1 MPALHCCPYCTR
13 KDFDGPQGVKSHL
26 SQYAPCRERLERD
39 VANASRAN
47 TTSADADAQHMPG
60 LPPLQPQSAHT
71 PDDDKEQAPH
81 TAPRGPYVTVYP
93 RAAGARLRKA
103 RTPFESLRD
112 AQIKHGLPP
121 YAPFRSMDEWEHLRW
136 LVTSGA
142 SQSKIDQYL
151 KLNSIRAIG
160 LPFHNKDGLF
170 KFVDTL
176 PQAPAWSCRRWIVPG
191 NVLGPDGQPLTE
203 EIELWLRDPVEC
215 IQELLSNPAFEGK
228 QAYAP
233 CQIFSSLDKEGN
245 GVNREYD
252 EMWTGTWWW
261 EIQNK
266 LKDGATVCPV
276 ILATDKTQ
284 LSTFSGDKQ
293 AWPVYLTI
301 GNIAKDVR
309 RQPSSHATIL
319 VGYLPVSKL
328 TCFHEKERSL
338 QGYRLFHKCM
348 SILVESLVK
357 AGSDGVDMVCADGWA
372 QAEGK
377 SPPEFVELNMRAVKP
392 FWADLPHTD
401 IFSCITPD
409 LLHQVHKGVF
419 KEHLAKWAT
428 LAIRIPSGEAESEA
442 AQKREMDSRYQ
453 TMPLHHTL
461 RHFAKGISRT
471 TQWTGKEQKNMEKT
485 FLGALDGAVDVEVVR
500 AARGVLDFIYYA
512 HFERHTDQ
520 SLSEIEAAC
529 AAFHA
534 HKGIFIDLGIREHF
548 NINKLHAILHYA
560 DAIRSR
566 GTADGFNT
574 EGTERLHI
582 DLAKLGYRASNR
594 RQYTAQMTRWLARQ
608 EARFG
613 TFLQWAM
620 PGYVANDAATAEDNE
635 DEEEEGEEGA
645 ENAADAEADDEGD
658 ETEDVYD
665 EENYAIAKVPPF
677 PRLSLSSIFRD
688 YHVDELQYH
697 LLTFLDHEGVIPLHT
712 DLGVNSPITFP
723 VYKDVKLKLKPLAEA
738 ASDSVDDKVVAIP
751 AKPRRVTKAGVT
763 LPASP
768 AQWSTALV
776 RERAAKQDAGPL
788 DGLTPVRV
796 RLLFRLPS
804 GIGSYPHPLAYVDFY
819 TPLSD
824 NTAFNKDLGM
834 FSIKLATRRGA
845 QHSAVIPVTKLL
857 RSCHLIPAFN
867 RTVNPNWTAARV
879 LDLAPKFYLNPYLR
893 HHDFYLFRV
902 LYERYRHERA
912 SPVVRGPFLMEEGDS
927 FKFFADEKA
936 LILRP
941 AGKKPV
947 KDSDGDEVH
956 THEVHWLTH
965 IPTAFNTVK
974 SSYMAYGNEAQL
986 KYSYGMP
993 VLLAYVKPYAARKQ
1007 QAEEAAA
1014 NLGAQ
1019 QVDNAD
1025 APDAE
1030 KSSQPRDDERPSEAN
1045 M

>member
-1 MPALHCCPYCTR
+1 MPAPHSCPYCMR

-26 SQYAPCRERLERD
+26 SQYPPCRERLERD
-39 VANASRAN
+39 VAGTFRAN
-47 TTSADADAQHMPG
+47 TMSAGADAQHMPE
-60 LPPLQPQSAHT
+60 LPPLQAQPACAS
-71 PDDDKEQAPH
+71 DNDEEQAPQ

-93 RAAGARLRKA
+93 RAAGTRLRKA

-160 LPFHNKDGLF
+160 LPFHNKYGLF

-203 EIELWLRDPVEC
+203 EIELWMRDPVEC
-215 IQELLSNPAFEGK
+215 IKELLSNPAFEGK

-319 VGYLPVSKL
+319 IGYLPVSKL

-428 LAIRIPSGEAESEA
+428 LAIRIPSAEAETET

-485 FLGALDGAVDVEVVR
+485 FLGALDGAVDVEVIR

-534 HKGIFIDLGIREHF
+534 HKGIFIDLDIREHF

-560 DAIRSR
+560 DTIRSR

-608 EARFG
+608 EAVWRFG

-620 PGYVANDAATAEDNE
+620 PGYVANTTATAEDHDGEE
-635 DEEEEGEEGA
+635 DEDDELREGEDGA
-645 ENAADAEADDEGD
+645 EKVVDAEADDEGD
-658 ETEDVYD
+658 ETEDVYS
-665 EENYAIAKVPPF
+665 EENYAVAKVPPF

-697 LLTFLDHEGVIPLHT
+697 LLTFLDHEGIIPLHT
-712 DLGVNSPITFP
+712 DLGINSPITFP
-723 VYKDVKLKLKPLAEA
+723 VYKDVKLKLETLAEA
-738 ASDSVDDKVVAIP
+738 ASESVDDKVVAIP
-751 AKPRRVTKAGVT
+751 AKPRRVTKAGVA

-804 GIGSYPHPLAYVDFY
+804 DIGSYPHPLAYVDFY

-845 QHSAVIPVTKLL
+845 QHSAVVPVTKLL
-857 RSCHLIPAFN
+857 RSCHLIPVFT
-867 RTVNPNWTAARV
+867 RSVNPNWTAARV

-893 HHDFYLFRV
+893 HHDFHLFRV

-912 SPVVRGPFLMEEGDS
+912 VASAQAQMS
-927 FKFFADEKA
+927 MASTS
-936 LILRP
+936 RP
-941 AGKKPV
+941 SKKPRR
-947 KDSDGDEVH
+947 
-956 THEVHWLTH
+956 
-965 IPTAFNTVK
+965 
-974 SSYMAYGNEAQL
+974 Q
-986 KYSYGMP
+986 
-993 VLLAYVKPYAARKQ
+993 R
-1007 QAEEAAA
+1007 
-1014 NLGAQ
+1014 
-1019 QVDNAD
+1019 
-1025 APDAE
+1025 
-1030 KSSQPRDDERPSEAN
+1030 
-1045 M
+1045 